1 MNHHLLTYQGQY
13 LRIADAEQEKRAG
26 GMVCL
31 YPRQDYAE
39 AMAVQGGEPVED
51 LHCTLAFLGSDLAD
65 LSPGDLPAAIGR
77 IADTLPGAVKARVF
91 AHATF
96 NPDGGEDGTKDPC
109 AVYLIGDCPD
119 LVPLQKAV
127 VEVCQARVPSMPD
140 QHEPTTFHIT
150 ASYAI
155 QRLTFTG
162 PVVFDRLALEWAD
175 QTYDFPLADY

>member
-96 NPDGGEDGTKDPC
+96 NPDGGEDGTKDP
-109 AVYLIGDCPD
+109 VI
-119 LVPLQKAV
+119 
-127 VEVCQARVPSMPD
+127 PSSHGRRTMD
-140 QHEPTTFHIT
+140 AGSGI
-150 ASYAI
+150 
-155 QRLTFTG
+155 RRKL
-162 PVVFDRLALEWAD
+162 
-175 QTYDFPLADY
+175 